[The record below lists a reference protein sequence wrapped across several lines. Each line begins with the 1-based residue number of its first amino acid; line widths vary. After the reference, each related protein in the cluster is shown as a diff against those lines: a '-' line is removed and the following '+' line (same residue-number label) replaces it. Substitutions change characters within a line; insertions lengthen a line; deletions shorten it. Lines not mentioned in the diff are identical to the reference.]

1 MKKNL
6 VLILLGLLISFTISA
21 QSNKQQKAEKALKE
35 YEEMKALI
43 ESGEFD
49 FQADWATTA
58 QGRRISLTSNPNF
71 LKFSKDSL
79 NIYLPYFG
87 ASSSGAAAMTSDG
100 GIVYA
105 GPKSKFKTRFNDK
118 KQKIII
124 DFIASDKN
132 ETYQFNMSVFRGGNT
147 LITVNCNYRTTI
159 KYDGLTKSPKP
170 DKK

>member
-6 VLILLGLLISFTISA
+6 VLMLLAFLISFTISG
-21 QSNKQQKAEKALKE
+21 QSQKEQKKEKALQE
-35 YEEMKALI
+35 YQEMKALI

-49 FQADWATTA
+49 FQADWATTT
-58 QGRRISLTSNPNF
+58 QGRRISLTSNANF

-87 ASSSGAAAMTSDG
+87 SSSSGGAAMTTDG
-100 GIVYA
+100 GIVYS
-105 GPKSKFKTRFNDK
+105 GPKSKFKTSFNDK

-124 DFIASDKN
+124 DFSASDKN
-132 ETYQFNMSVFRGGNT
+132 DTYEFNMSIFRGGNT
-147 LITVNCNYRTTI
+147 LITVNSNFRTTI
-159 KYDGLTKSPKP
+159 KYDGLTKRRKT